1 MNRTQISLTDEDRR
15 LLDTAAASTGRSLS
29 ALIRDAVR
37 ARYGAGAGLDE
48 AEVLSRAIGSW
59 EDRGFDS
66 VEYVD
71 RLRSGRRLDD
81 VR

>member
-1 MNRTQISLTDEDRR
+1 MKRTQISLTDEDRR
-15 LLDTAAASTGRSLS
+15 LLDAAAASTGRSLS

-37 ARYGAGAGLDE
+37 ARYGARPDLDE
-48 AEVLSRAIGSW
+48 EEVLSRAVGSW
-59 EDRGFDS
+59 EDRDFDS
-66 VEYVD
+66 AEHVD

>member
-1 MNRTQISLTDEDRR
+1 MRRTQVSLTDE
-15 LLDTAAASTGRSLS
+15 
-29 ALIRDAVR
+29 
-37 ARYGAGAGLDE
+37 E
-48 AEVLSRAIGSW
+48 EVLPRAVGSW

-66 VEYVD
+66 AECID

>member
-1 MNRTQISLTDEDRR
+1 MNRTQISLTEEDRR

-37 ARYGAGAGLDE
+37 ARYGAGPELDE
-48 AEVLSRAIGSW
+48 EEVLARAVGSW
-59 EDRGFDS
+59 EDRGDS
-66 VEYVD
+66 AEYVD